1 MTSPS
6 LVRCLALA
14 LLATTTVALR
24 VPPALG
30 RAPARPARA
39 LASRAAPPTMGLFA
53 PEPLLHA
60 SLPTTTAV
68 ADIVDNVAAF
78 ADSPAILLL
87 PIGAGAVV
95 AGLIIFV
102 LVKAAG

>member
-1 MTSPS
+1 MRPRGPCARSP
-6 LVRCLALA
+6 
-14 LLATTTVALR
+14 
-24 VPPALG
+24 
-30 RAPARPARA
+30 RAPRRRRW
-39 LASRAAPPTMGLFA
+39 ASSA

-60 SLPTTTAV
+60 SLPTTAAV

>member
-1 MTSPS
+1 MTSTS
-6 LVRCLALA
+6 LLRCLTLA

-30 RAPARPARA
+30 RAPARRPRAR
-39 LASRAAPPTMGLFA
+39 LARRAAGDGPLGA
-53 PEPLLHA
+53 EPLLRE

-78 ADSPAILLL
+78 AGSPAILLL

>member
-1 MTSPS
+1 MTSTS
-6 LVRCLALA
+6 LSAASRSRSSRRRRSRCAC
-14 LLATTTVALR
+14 R
-24 VPPALG
+24 RRWP
-30 RAPARPARA
+30 RARAARARA
-39 LASRAAPPTMGLFA
+39 LARAPRRRRWPFA
-53 PEPLLHA
+53 AQPLLHA